1 MATTSEPTARYSSR
15 PEKTSRSRS
24 RSSGVARFTGMS
36 WGKRYTSNS
45 SATDMLTICLRTR
58 EGCAFL
64 DQENSSMARYTSIP
78 RSRISW
84 TIPLW
89 LREKG
94 SKVPGK
100 KAALAGM

>member
-1 MATTSEPTARYSSR
+1 
-15 PEKTSRSRS
+15 
-24 RSSGVARFTGMS
+24 
-36 WGKRYTSNS
+36 
-45 SATDMLTICLRTR
+45 
-58 EGCAFL
+58 
-64 DQENSSMARYTSIP
+64 MARYTSIP

-84 TIPLW
+84 TMPLW